1 MKLSNNVSAA
11 IGLLCIFSLFGC
23 GEQEGGT
30 KPVVEMPTFRDADL
44 VAGRG
49 VWQRTC
55 RACHLLG
62 VDGAP
67 AVTDFVQWEDRLR
80 KGKDVLARRVINGI
94 RGDDGAYRMPPRG
107 GNSRLTDEQVKL
119 AVDYKIAS
127 IKALRH
133 PSE

>member
-1 MKLSNNVSAA
+1 M
-11 IGLLCIFSLFGC
+11 IGL
-23 GEQEGGT
+23 
-30 KPVVEMPTFRDADL
+30 D
-44 VAGRG
+44 

-80 KGKDVLARRVINGI
+80 KGKDVLARRVIDGI
-94 RGDDGAYRMPPRG
+94 RGDDGAYRMPPKG
-107 GNSRLTDEQVKL
+107 GNNRLTDEQVKL

-133 PSE
+133 QSEELK